1 MNDIG
6 SSHTNHCVGSACDF
20 ALLGWSFLQVE
31 FTAAVTVA
39 IVATAVLCPASAAL
53 CSWLDTAPR
62 GTAPTAPEK
71 APVKLL
77 TPLANGAAAAAA
89 AAAAACSQRVCCGT
103 NHG

>member
-1 MNDIG
+1 M
-6 SSHTNHCVGSACDF
+6 T
-20 ALLGWSFLQVE
+20 LLGWSFLQVE

-39 IVATAVLCPASAAL
+39 MVATAVLCPASAAP

-77 TPLANGAAAAAA
+77 TPLASGAAAAAA
-89 AAAAACSQRVCCGT
+89 AAAAACSQNISLWGKA
-103 NHG
+103 